1 MEHGEAR
8 LAAAA
13 TRRSATISSGSSGFL
28 RGRLPLRRGFGRQA
42 RASATRSEANPMKQE
57 KKLPG
62 ATAASSEVASERNR
76 MVNWIAS
83 PSQNDSLQ
91 RYLNGG
97 LRAARNGAAQLKPG
111 ET

>member
-1 MEHGEAR
+1 MV
-8 LAAAA
+8 
-13 TRRSATISSGSSGFL
+13 
-28 RGRLPLRRGFGRQA
+28 
-42 RASATRSEANPMKQE
+42 
-57 KKLPG
+57 
-62 ATAASSEVASERNR
+62 EVASERNR

-83 PSQNDSLQ
+83 PSQNNSLQ